1 MEANGN
7 TYNILLKDSGDMLEQ
22 YRLFY
27 PDATVTEITG
37 VDGSYF
43 VNEEVRDVVMKLCT
57 ITNTLALFI
66 NVNRDRIT
74 VIKSAEFL
82 RNAEKMMR
90 KGCKVRFCDPR
101 MPTDQDEGV
110 VTRDRGIH
118 YEGGAAV
125 FHVECEHKGLKDSDM
140 SYVLFWRPI
149 EG

>member
-1 MEANGN
+1 MKANS
-7 TYNILLKDSGDMLEQ
+7 YNSLLRDSADMLEQ

-27 PDATVTEITG
+27 PDATVTEITSA
-37 VDGSYF
+37 DGSCF
-43 VNEEVRDVVMKLCT
+43 VNEEVHDVVTKLCT

-82 RNAEKMMR
+82 KNAEKMMR
-90 KGCKVRFCDPR
+90 KGCKVHFYDPR

-110 VTRDRGIH
+110 VTRDGGIH

-125 FHVECEHKGLKDSDM
+125 FHIECEHKGLKDSDM
-140 SYVLFWRPI
+140 TYVLFWRPI